1 MMGDYLLFLLSL
13 QLLILFLFHHYFEA
27 VMEEETQGLTQSFVV
42 ENKWRCFKGWQKHIT
57 HWSKALQCKMNLHIF
72 LPDAI
77 EETPVHVIYFLP
89 GLTRTHETA
98 ALQGNTQRFL
108 SEHGI
113 MMVYCDTSPR
123 NVLVNENVTSETYGP
138 GAGMYVDAAVMPWKT
153 NYNMFTYVSDELPSF
168 IEQNF
173 NVTERRSL
181 IGHSMGG
188 HGALLCAIKSKK
200 SYASTSVFGSLC
212 SISKSPVSKVAM
224 TQYFGENVNTW
235 KEWDVN
241 ELVGGCC
248 KSLNLLV
255 SQGGKDEYLVPEDQ
269 LFVEEFVER
278 AKENNAIDLQYE
290 YHEEF
295 GHGYFFL
302 STFIEQHISFHKYHL
317 TKSDED

>member
-1 MMGDYLLFLLSL
+1 M
-13 QLLILFLFHHYFEA
+13 YFVVDDGVHIVLCA
-27 VMEEETQGLTQSFVV
+27 CVCVLASFVADGV
-42 ENKWRCFKGWQKHIT
+42 CR
-57 HWSKALQCKMNLHIF
+57 
-72 LPDAI
+72 
-77 EETPVHVIYFLP
+77 
-89 GLTRTHETA
+89 
-98 ALQGNTQRFL
+98 
-108 SEHGI
+108 
-113 MMVYCDTSPR
+113 
-123 NVLVNENVTSETYGP
+123 
-138 GAGMYVDAAVMPWKT
+138 
-153 NYNMFTYVSDELPSF
+153 
-168 IEQNF
+168 
-173 NVTERRSL
+173 
-181 IGHSMGG
+181 
-188 HGALLCAIKSKK
+188 
-200 SYASTSVFGSLC
+200 
-212 SISKSPVSKVAM
+212 
-224 TQYFGENVNTW
+224 NTW